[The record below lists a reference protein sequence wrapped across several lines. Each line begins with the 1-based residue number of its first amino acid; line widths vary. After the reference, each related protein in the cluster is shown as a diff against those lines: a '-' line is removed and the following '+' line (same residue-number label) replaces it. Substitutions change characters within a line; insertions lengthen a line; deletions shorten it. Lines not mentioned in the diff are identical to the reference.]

1 MVYRWHT
8 MCSCVPSNG
17 AQDIA
22 VKDSGV
28 RMNAQHIIHRFI
40 ATNLALLLLLLLLL
54 QQQFVLPSFLLDEL
68 FVEQFRR
75 DGIGL
80 FDFLVEMFLKNNK
93 KTPTTAKQH
102 QQNINRS
109 VLLASMAFTQ
119 RYLLFGAIHPHNCAP
134 IHGQPPTSNQ
144 ERRTRNE

>member
-1 MVYRWHT
+1 
-8 MCSCVPSNG
+8 
-17 AQDIA
+17 
-22 VKDSGV
+22 
-28 RMNAQHIIHRFI
+28 MNAQHIIHRFI
-40 ATNLALLLLLLLLL
+40 ATNLALLLLLLLLLL

-80 FDFLVEMFLKNNK
+80 FDFLVEMFLKNKK

-102 QQNINRS
+102 QQNIHRS
-109 VLLASMAFTQ
+109 VLLPSMTFTQ

-134 IHGQPPTSNQ
+134 NHGQPPASNQ
-144 ERRTRNE
+144 KRRTGNEY

>member
-1 MVYRWHT
+1 V
-8 MCSCVPSNG
+8 CLCVPSDG

-80 FDFLVEMFLKNNK
+80 FDFLVEMFLKNKKKNTNNSEAAPTKHSSVSFTRIDGVHTTLLTLRGNTSAQLCTYPWATTNK
-93 KTPTTAKQH
+93 QPEKK
-102 QQNINRS
+102 NRKRIA
-109 VLLASMAFTQ
+109 L
-119 RYLLFGAIHPHNCAP
+119 
-134 IHGQPPTSNQ
+134 
-144 ERRTRNE
+144 NE

>member
-1 MVYRWHT
+1 

-75 DGIGL
+75 DGVGL
-80 FDFLVEMFLKNNK
+80 FDFLVEIFLKNNK
-93 KTPTTAKQH
+93 KNH
-102 QQNINRS
+102 QQQRSSTNKILIGQFYSHGWPSHNVTYSSGQYIRTIVHLSMGNHQQATRKEEPGMNINK
-109 VLLASMAFTQ
+109 
-119 RYLLFGAIHPHNCAP
+119 
-134 IHGQPPTSNQ
+134 
-144 ERRTRNE
+144 

>member
-1 MVYRWHT
+1 MNSMNRTISLVYTWHT
-8 MCSCVPSNG
+8 VCSCVPSDG

-40 ATNLALLLLLLLLL
+40 ATNQALLLLLLL

-80 FDFLVEMFLKNNK
+80 FDFLVEIFLQNK
-93 KTPTTAKQH
+93 KKH

-109 VLLASMAFTQ
+109 VLLASMVFTQ

-144 ERRTRNE
+144 ERRTGKE